1 MVFLVIILVGRKV
14 FLRVAMVLLF
24 VIVFMRGQVMLGY
37 PMVFIMILVWW

>member
-1 MVFLVIILVGRKV
+1 MVVLVIILVWRKV

-37 PMVFIMILVWW
+37 PMVFIMVLVWW